1 MQTRR
6 ILPALAVAGAA
17 LVAVPAV
24 APAGDSPPL
33 KGGVT
38 CHQEPRSSYRLA
50 KVARDGMPI
59 KVTCDGPASFFAVPE
74 FMANTPQDDD
84 LLDISG
90 NGYKAPARTQPSSL
104 SAAGTFTVRPRFNR
118 FAVRIMRRYPRTKI
132 KVGLGT
138 LREDG
143 SFWSDPGDWS
153 RTVIVR

>member
-1 MQTRR
+1 MQTSRL
-6 ILPALAVAGAA
+6 LPVLAAGA
-17 LVAVPAV
+17 LVAVPAL
-24 APAGDSPPL
+24 ASAGDTPPL

-38 CHQEPRSSYRLA
+38 CHQELRSSYRLA
-50 KVARDGMPI
+50 KVARNGMPI
-59 KVTCDGPASFFAVPE
+59 KIRCDGPASFFAVPE
-74 FMANTPQDDD
+74 FVDSTPQDDD

-90 NGYKAPARTQPSSL
+90 SGYKAPAKTQPSSL
-104 SAAGTFTVRPRFNR
+104 TAAGTFTVRPRFKR
-118 FAVRIMRRYPRTKI
+118 FALRIMRRYPKTKI